1 MIVHEDTSQN
11 PGDLGSAQ
19 IPYWTEF
26 KSARNISPNMRPTAY
41 NRVRTISS
49 LDGKDKVIENKGG
62 KGG

>member
-1 MIVHEDTSQN
+1 
-11 PGDLGSAQ
+11 
-19 IPYWTEF
+19 
-26 KSARNISPNMRPTAY
+26 MRPTAY